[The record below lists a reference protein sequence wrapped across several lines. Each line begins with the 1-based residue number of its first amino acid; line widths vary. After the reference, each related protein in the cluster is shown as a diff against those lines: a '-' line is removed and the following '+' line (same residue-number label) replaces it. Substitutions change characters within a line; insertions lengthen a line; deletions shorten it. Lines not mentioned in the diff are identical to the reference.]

1 MRMWLATMSL
11 MMTTTA
17 MADEPAQPLP
27 SATSM
32 VQTGQCETP
41 PVNGGASNAVGAD
54 QTYTGNLTAT
64 PSGRVTGIE
73 QRHIAP
79 NSTWRTT
86 TAVDGTTGRDC
97 VVTWVV
103 TGQIGPVGS
112 CRDCELSIAFE
123 ANIDPDQSTCNQRLM
138 ADGAHFRG
146 SYDLK
151 KNPDGTLGVF
161 FSTSGNPL
169 GTGRWVNN
177 ELVWAS
183 THKCIWM

>member
-1 MRMWLATMSL
+1 MRGLLATMSL
-11 MMTTTA
+11 MMATTA
-17 MADEPAQPLP
+17 MAQEPAPTLP
-27 SATSM
+27 TATSM

-41 PVNGGASNAVGAD
+41 PVTGSTANAVGAD

-79 NSTWRTT
+79 NSTWRST
-86 TAVDGTTGRDC
+86 TALDGTSGRDC
-97 VVTWVV
+97 VVTWTV
-103 TGQIGPVGS
+103 TGQIGPPGS
-112 CRDCELSIAFE
+112 CRDCDVSIAFE
-123 ANIDPDQSTCNQRLM
+123 ANLDPAQSTCNQRLM

-151 KNPDGTLGVF
+151 KNADGTLQVF

-169 GTGRWVNN
+169 GTGRWVNDS
-177 ELVWAS
+177 LVWAS
-183 THKCIWM
+183 SHKCIWM